1 MNKSQMIILTCWHT
15 NQNATLK
22 KHQIKLDV
30 SQSLAAFDCS
40 SCFKQVVSMVILGLP
55 EEQTL
60 ARVVWSSATTMHG
73 ALCVLISGAIL
84 MLRWSVDN

>member
-1 MNKSQMIILTCWHT
+1 MKKSQMIILTCWHT

-22 KHQIKLDV
+22 KHQIKLDIFH
-30 SQSLAAFDCS
+30 SLAAFDCS
-40 SCFKQVVSMVILGLP
+40 CCFKQVVSMVILGLP

-60 ARVVWSSATTMHG
+60 ARVVWSSVTTMHG
-73 ALCVLISGAIL
+73 VLCVMMPGAIL